1 MDKSKN
7 FRIDALLSE
16 SSQRIVREDS
26 PGLCNDGSDIEPVI
40 CKRTENSPPRGFQLQ
55 TGVIPKPGMLNIS
68 HPGLTS
74 LSQGSM
80 PGMYPSPMYS
90 ITALGA
96 QHPTFAYSGFPQP
109 YPEHL
114 KAAAVAGSFPLEHW
128 LRAGLIMPRLADYSG
143 APQSGLIGKCRRP
156 RTAFTSQQLLE
167 LENQF
172 KLNKYLS
179 RPKRFEVATSLML
192 TETQVKIWFQNRRMK
207 WKRSRKAKEQAA
219 QLETDGCAMLT
230 DHPVNPL
237 SSGIPFGVTHNPHRK
252 CEYADTIEF
261 QSKEGSFHVSLRAVI
276 PHHALEVPDAVML
289 PPCAAQHSSQTSFVF
304 RNSSKLQTE
313 FKWFVDPPFQ
323 LSPENGQ
330 LKPGEECRVTVE
342 FKPQQA
348 LVYQAEACCAF
359 GDDGEN
365 SCTVLL
371 RGLCKYPHLQISSSG
386 QEEGCKVLE
395 FGSVAVGDSLE
406 RHFEIYNLSTVS
418 TTFSLSWLRRPALM
432 DSVFCCEV
440 REGKIAPNSV
450 LKVPICFSPLTV
462 DSISVDYLS
471 LTCPGAVGKDLLKV
485 SGTCIGPI
493 VSLNTSVLDFG
504 CVEEGTEVTHNVQII
519 NSSEVLA
526 HYQFD
531 VDTGSH
537 NVFRIDKPCGSLP
550 GSSKITLCVKF
561 CPHQPIA
568 YLKTVTCLLLHRE
581 PLFLD
586 LIGTCHSEQSK
597 PAVLN
602 SMHLSIYR
610 MNLLRGLTCYPPDI
624 LSALLDEHKL
634 KLDDSGALLIQEF
647 PEEDIDN
654 STPLFNPRS
663 LLEEYFHVNSAPEVE
678 TELDDTSNPSKFPT
692 PHVTVQ
698 PSELLFYDGPASK
711 SVSITNHT
719 KGKICL
725 MWTHGAD
732 SPFSISPLSCEL
744 GPLKSTA
751 FRVTYSPNQ
760 QNVFHAAQLECFSF
774 YKVLRDHRNVED
786 RTLCPP
792 WCLTVR
798 ASGHSFQPGKEH
810 FIPKFSLQHPKVV
823 FPPLKQVS
831 YRSIL
836 LQNTGD
842 LPLIFRLDP
851 EECPSVCVLPPSGL
865 VPPGSHQILTFRCTP
880 SPDHPAKKL
889 SMSMEGD
896 GNLFF
901 QPTAVGSCSERTL
914 RVKNMSRVPVE
925 FKWRLCGSDQRVL
938 TVPPDTDT
946 LQPNELKVQKWSF
959 APIEEMT
966 YNMKPSLTF
975 WPVQMPQ
982 CKKSRLTIKAVG
994 LASKGSLQAE
1004 HPVIDLGEVLV
1015 GSSMLDFSF
1024 SAATLGSDPSSI
1036 LLLFKNPGSIPV
1048 EWSFLLPEDQ
1058 QIELEYWAESG
1069 DFSPSEFHLMKIQDH
1084 RLFSISPRSGKLLP
1098 GQQRTVQFTYRH
1110 DFVGTDRLPVLLKL
1124 SHGREILL
1132 NFIGVTVERDRRYI
1146 HLSSNRH
1153 IFSPVAI
1160 GGFSPPK
1167 QVFELYNGG
1176 PLPLRYHIDTTPLEE
1191 LMEENFSHP
1200 VLQCLNPGGEVE
1212 PGDTALVEW
1221 IFSPLEAKTYSV
1233 DVPIHVVEGDS
1244 MFVTFEG
1251 QGFDERESEPIQIQ
1265 DGRITVPC
1273 TQRIPVPGQVVFLS
1287 EERVCFGD
1295 IPVGSR
1301 STRILFLT
1309 NVSHTDQV
1317 LYKWNGA
1324 SAECQQTVKI
1334 HPESGRLAPEESVLC
1349 ILTIQASGSPAFYQ
1363 QDLICEITVVK
1374 QLAQY
1379 HRDLRQWKEET
1390 ERQKYEFTITE
1401 KDLKPTNQLDK
1412 CSQTL
1417 PPIRSSDQ
1425 AENGPSVRPS
1435 RAEQRAQQQTGQERR
1450 RCPEPP
1456 RPAILH
1462 LGVTARS
1469 HSLMEYQTHFPT
1481 QFKTH
1486 YINRSLLDEP
1496 QFQQS
1501 LVEGDNEQVPYFTQ
1515 LRPAPVLPTQ
1525 TQPGSPA
1532 GNQNPV
1538 EMSSV
1543 TCVTPAETYTRNCST
1558 ADRPKSECDQE
1569 SLKEVQEEIKVKVQE
1584 SIRRLPEFYD
1594 LVEDILLNTLQNL
1607 MTEAFLGELVL
1618 TTRPRI
1624 IALPPSSSRTSMSS
1638 GSETA
1643 VAHELQDSRSGPE
1656 KEGRTWSSTQTSI
1669 CTTEGES
1676 DAELHAFIKMR
1687 NKVDKD
1693 TEEWE
1698 KLNYDIH
1705 TLKYARKE
1713 VCTRWKKILLQLG
1726 YQREADSLLTV
1737 NRQTILSDWDNVEKA
1752 RELLRLLSEETGLF
1766 PRGLSNSERYVFV
1779 MDRLVS
1785 LDSAE
1790 DFVRLAKEKYP
1801 RIES

>member
-1 MDKSKN
+1 
-7 FRIDALLSE
+7 
-16 SSQRIVREDS
+16 
-26 PGLCNDGSDIEPVI
+26 
-40 CKRTENSPPRGFQLQ
+40 
-55 TGVIPKPGMLNIS
+55 
-68 HPGLTS
+68 
-74 LSQGSM
+74 
-80 PGMYPSPMYS
+80 
-90 ITALGA
+90 
-96 QHPTFAYSGFPQP
+96 
-109 YPEHL
+109 
-114 KAAAVAGSFPLEHW
+114 
-128 LRAGLIMPRLADYSG
+128 
-143 APQSGLIGKCRRP
+143 
-156 RTAFTSQQLLE
+156 
-167 LENQF
+167 
-172 KLNKYLS
+172 
-179 RPKRFEVATSLML
+179 
-192 TETQVKIWFQNRRMK
+192 
-207 WKRSRKAKEQAA
+207 
-219 QLETDGCAMLT
+219 MLT

-252 CEYADTIEF
+252 RVSRLRPGSLLKRAQNCFFGVETWAELVWEGWEPGREYTKSLFLKSIHGKLQKLTFRPPASKFFSTPFPQTILLSPGTSYSLPVTFQPLEKCEYADTIEF
-261 QSKEGSFHVSLRAVI
+261 QSKEGSFHVSLQAVI

-371 RGLCKYPHLQISSSG
+371 RGLCKYPHLQISSTG

-432 DSVFCCEV
+432 ESVFCCEV

-450 LKVPICFSPLTV
+450 LKVPVCFSPLTV

-561 CPHQPIA
+561 RPHQPIA
-568 YLKTVTCLLLHRE
+568 YHKTVTCLLLHRE

-792 WCLTVR
+792 WCLTVK

-880 SPDHPAKKL
+880 SPDHPASIPLTLHLNASPKHTQVLNVVAVAEKL

-959 APIEEMT
+959 APIEETT

-1015 GSSMLDFSF
+1015 GSCKLFDVPLLNDSPCAVSYSLTTQQSVTVTGLPEDMTQDPLVLEMENVRGTIPADCRLLIRCTVKPARRAHYCWTISYHILNASGSVGGEPQSVCHVQAEGVYPTLEVMDARSCGSVEGLSKLQLWRLLNLDALNTYLRRDPSPSELTFRVPTRHSLQRCPSIFTSAMLDFSF

-1069 DFSPSEFHLMKIQDH
+1069 DFSPSELHLMKIQDH

-1412 CSQTL
+1412 CSQEGAVFEQRTRPRKYKTL

-1486 YINRSLLDEP
+1486 YINRSRQPKLSQSGTGESCHCPADLPPLTLGPERDVITHMLTSLLQSLLDEP

-1624 IALPPSSSRTSMSS
+1624 IALPPSSSRQNSLGSNRQSRAGSNNNREQMHPLVTSPSPYM
-1638 GSETA
+1638 
-1643 VAHELQDSRSGPE
+1643 
-1656 KEGRTWSSTQTSI
+1656 STQAI
-1669 CTTEGES
+1669 
-1676 DAELHAFIKMR
+1676 
-1687 NKVDKD
+1687 V
-1693 TEEWE
+1693 
-1698 KLNYDIH
+1698 
-1705 TLKYARKE
+1705 
-1713 VCTRWKKILLQLG
+1713 
-1726 YQREADSLLTV
+1726 
-1737 NRQTILSDWDNVEKA
+1737 
-1752 RELLRLLSEETGLF
+1752 
-1766 PRGLSNSERYVFV
+1766 SNLEP
-1779 MDRLVS
+1779 DHQQ
-1785 LDSAE
+1785 
-1790 DFVRLAKEKYP
+1790 
-1801 RIES
+1801 

>member
-1 MDKSKN
+1 M
-7 FRIDALLSE
+7 RY
-16 SSQRIVREDS
+16 R
-26 PGLCNDGSDIEPVI
+26 
-40 CKRTENSPPRGFQLQ
+40 
-55 TGVIPKPGMLNIS
+55 
-68 HPGLTS
+68 
-74 LSQGSM
+74 
-80 PGMYPSPMYS
+80 
-90 ITALGA
+90 
-96 QHPTFAYSGFPQP
+96 YSG
-109 YPEHL
+109 
-114 KAAAVAGSFPLEHW
+114 
-128 LRAGLIMPRLADYSG
+128 
-143 APQSGLIGKCRRP
+143 
-156 RTAFTSQQLLE
+156 
-167 LENQF
+167 
-172 KLNKYLS
+172 
-179 RPKRFEVATSLML
+179 
-192 TETQVKIWFQNRRMK
+192 
-207 WKRSRKAKEQAA
+207 
-219 QLETDGCAMLT
+219 AMLT

-252 CEYADTIEF
+252 RVSRLRSGSPLKRSQNCFFGVETWAELVWEGWEPGREYTKSLFLRSIHGKLQKLTFRPPTSKFFSTPFPQTILLSPGTSYSLPVTFQPLEKCEYADTIEF
-261 QSKEGSFHVSLRAVI
+261 QGKEGTFHVSLRAVI
-276 PHHALEVPDAVML
+276 PHHALEVPDTVML
-289 PPCAAQHSSQTSFVF
+289 PPCAAQHSSQTSFLF
-304 RNSSKLQTE
+304 RNSSKLQTG
-313 FKWFVDPPFQ
+313 FRWFVDPPFQ
-323 LSPENGQ
+323 LSPETGQ

-342 FKPQQA
+342 FTPQRS

-359 GDDGEN
+359 GDNGES

-371 RGLCKYPHLQISSSG
+371 RGLSKYPHLQISSMG

-418 TTFSLSWLRRPALM
+418 TTFSLSWLRCPALM
-432 DSVFCCEV
+432 ESVFCCEV
-440 REGKIAPNSV
+440 HEGKIAPNSV
-450 LKVPICFSPLTV
+450 LKVPVCFSPLTV

-471 LTCPGAVGKDLLKV
+471 LTCPGAVSKDLLKV

-504 CVEEGTEVTHNVQII
+504 CVEEDTEVTRNVQII
-519 NSSEVLA
+519 NSSAVLA

-537 NVFRIDKPCGSLP
+537 SVFSIDKPCGSLP
-550 GSSKITLCVKF
+550 GSSKLTLRMKF
-561 CPHQPIA
+561 RPYQPIA
-568 YLKTVTCLLLHRE
+568 YHKTVTCLLLHRE

-586 LIGTCHSEQSK
+586 LIGTCHSEQLK
-597 PAVLN
+597 PAVLTPI
-602 SMHLSIYR
+602 HLSIYR

-624 LSALLDEHKL
+624 LNALLDDHKL
-634 KLDDSGALLIQEF
+634 KLDDSGALLIQEI
-647 PEEDIDN
+647 PAEDTDK
-654 STPLFNPRS
+654 STLLFDPRS
-663 LLEEYFHVNSAPEVE
+663 PLEEYFHVNSAPEAE
-678 TELDDTSNPSKFPT
+678 TEVDNTSNPSRFPT

-725 MWTHGAD
+725 IWTHGAE

-760 QNVFHAAQLECFSF
+760 QNVFHAAQLECFNF

-798 ASGHSFQPGKEH
+798 VSGHSFQPGKEH
-810 FIPKFSLQHPKVV
+810 FIPNFSLQHPKVV
-823 FPPLKQVS
+823 FPALRQVA

-865 VPPGSHQILTFRCTP
+865 VPPGSYQILTFRCTP
-880 SPDHPAKKL
+880 SPDHPASIPLLLHLNASPKHTQVLNVVAVAEKL
-889 SMSMEGD
+889 SMSVEGN
-896 GNLFF
+896 GSLFF
-901 QPTAVGSCSERTL
+901 QPTAMGSCSERTL
-914 RVKNMSRVPVE
+914 RVKNLSRVPVE

-938 TVPPDTDT
+938 TVLPDTDT
-946 LQPNELKVQKWSF
+946 LQPNESKVQKWSF
-959 APIEEMT
+959 APIEEMM
-966 YNMKPSLTF
+966 YSMKPSLTF

-982 CKKSRLTIKAVG
+982 SKKSRLIIKAVG

-1015 GSSMLDFSF
+1015 GSCKSFDVPLLNDSPCAVSFSLTTQQSVTVTGLPEDMTQDPLVLEMENVSRTIPADCRLPIRCTVKPARRAHYCWTISYHILNASGSGGGEPQSVCHVQAEGVYPTLEVMDARSCGSVEGLSKLQLWRLFNLDALNTYLRRDPSPSELTFRVPTRHSFQRCPSIFTSAMLDFSF
-1024 SAATLGSDPSSI
+1024 SAAPLGSDPSSI
-1036 LLLFKNPGSIPV
+1036 LLLFKNPGSILV

-1069 DFSPSEFHLMKIQDH
+1069 DFSPSELHLMKIQDH
-1084 RLFSISPRSGKLLP
+1084 RLFSVSPHSGKLLP

-1124 SHGREILL
+1124 SHGREILM

-1146 HLSSNRH
+1146 YLSSNQH

-1167 QVFELYNGG
+1167 QVFELYNAGA
-1176 PLPLRYHIDTTPLEE
+1176 LPLRYHIDTTPLEE

-1212 PGDTALVEW
+1212 PGHTALVEW

-1233 DVPIHVVEGDS
+1233 DVPIHMVEGDS

-1251 QGFDERESEPIQIQ
+1251 QGFDEREAEPIQIQ

-1295 IPVGSR
+1295 IPVGSHI
-1301 STRILFLT
+1301 TRILFLT

-1317 LYKWNGA
+1317 LYKWNGT
-1324 SAECQQTVKI
+1324 STECQQTVKI
-1334 HPESGRLAPEESVLC
+1334 RPESGRLAPEESVLC
-1349 ILTIQASGSPAFYQ
+1349 ILTIQDSGSPTFYQ
-1363 QDLICEITVVK
+1363 QDLICEITLVK
-1374 QLAQY
+1374 KLAQY
-1379 HRDLRQWKEET
+1379 HKDLRQWEEET

-1401 KDLKPTNQLDK
+1401 KDLIQANQLDK
-1412 CSQTL
+1412 CSQEGAVFEQKTGTRKYKTL

-1425 AENGPSVRPS
+1425 AESGSSVRPS
-1435 RAEQRAQQQTGQERR
+1435 RAEQWAQQQTGQERR
-1450 RCPEPP
+1450 RRPEPP

-1469 HSLMEYQTHFPT
+1469 HSLMEYRTHFPT
-1481 QFKTH
+1481 QFNTH
-1486 YINRSLLDEP
+1486 YINRSRQPKLFQSGTGADLPPLTLGPERDVITHVLTSLLQSLLDEP

-1515 LRPAPVLPTQ
+1515 LRPAPARPTK
-1525 TQPGSPA
+1525 TRPRSAA
-1532 GNQNPV
+1532 GNQSPV

-1543 TCVTPAETYTRNCST
+1543 SSVTPAETYTGNCST
-1558 ADRPKSECDQE
+1558 ADRPKSECVQE
-1569 SLKEVQEEIKVKVQE
+1569 SLREVQEVIKTKVQE
-1584 SIRRLPEFYD
+1584 SIRRLPEFSD

-1607 MTEAFLGELVL
+1607 MMEAFLGELVL

-1624 IALPPSSSRTSMSS
+1624 IALPPSSSRKNSLGSNRQSRAESNNNREQMRLLVTSP
-1638 GSETA
+1638 
-1643 VAHELQDSRSGPE
+1643 GPYM
-1656 KEGRTWSSTQTSI
+1656 STQ
-1669 CTTEGES
+1669 
-1676 DAELHAFIKMR
+1676 AM
-1687 NKVDKD
+1687 V
-1693 TEEWE
+1693 
-1698 KLNYDIH
+1698 
-1705 TLKYARKE
+1705 
-1713 VCTRWKKILLQLG
+1713 
-1726 YQREADSLLTV
+1726 
-1737 NRQTILSDWDNVEKA
+1737 
-1752 RELLRLLSEETGLF
+1752 
-1766 PRGLSNSERYVFV
+1766 SNLEP
-1779 MDRLVS
+1779 
-1785 LDSAE
+1785 E
-1790 DFVRLAKEKYP
+1790 QQ
-1801 RIES
+1801 